1 MSTPDTIPFSAWTEQ
16 WIRNNYFAKDV
27 FMAIFNRMRG
37 AVSDDVII
45 DLFWTRNEKAIEEMD
60 LKYRRYLFAIAYNIL
75 SSREDSEECL
85 NDTYM
90 GAWETIPPERPLNLK
105 AFLTKILRHYAINRY
120 NESRRQ
126 KRVPSNLTYSLDDLS
141 YALAD
146 DAIIDEAD
154 NEQLG
159 RIISDYL
166 RTLTKR
172 QRYIFMSRYYT
183 AEAIEKIADDLS
195 ISKSM
200 VNKEIALIKSGLKS
214 TLEKEGYGI

>member
-1 MSTPDTIPFSAWTEQ
+1 
-16 WIRNNYFAKDV
+16 
-27 FMAIFNRMRG
+27 MAIFNRMRG

-75 SSREDSEECL
+75 SSSEDSEECL

-172 QRYIFMSRYYT
+172 QRYIFMSRYHT